1 MEPREL
7 LPLGALRAF
16 EAAARRASFKA
27 AAAELFVTPTA
38 ISHQLRQLEEW
49 LGVRVLDRSPRAVS
63 LTHAGAELYDAV
75 AAGLSE
81 IGRVAAR
88 LRQRPAPAI
97 LTLSA
102 TSGFLSQWLVP
113 RLAEIH
119 RVIPGVDLRL
129 HAAETIVPLAAGRID
144 VAIRYGTGPYPGVHA
159 TPLRADHFGPV
170 CSPRLGLARAADL
183 RRAKL
188 LHVDGRRVPRPAPT
202 WSRWC
207 AHAGITVVNT
217 SAGLRFTDGLHAAQA
232 AIASQGVALLSLVLA
247 ADALGSGLLVQPFQP
262 TLRGAT
268 YHFACPPELVARPD
282 VVALRTWLLN
292 QLEPRP
298 AEAGEARDR
307 S

>member
-7 LPLGALRAF
+7 PPLGALRAF
-16 EAAARRASFKA
+16 EATARRASFKA
-27 AAAELFVTPTA
+27 AAAELYVTPTA
-38 ISHQLRQLEEW
+38 ISHQLRQLEDW
-49 LGVRVLDRSPRAVS
+49 LGVRVLDRSPRAVA
-63 LTHAGAELYDAV
+63 LTPAGAELYEAV

-88 LRQRPAPAI
+88 LRHQPGPAI

-119 RVIPGVDLRL
+119 RVVPGLDLRL
-129 HAAETIVPLAAGRID
+129 HAADAVVALAAGRVD

-159 TPLRADHFGPV
+159 TPLRADQFGPV

-188 LHVDGRRVPRPAPT
+188 LHIEGRRVPRPAPT

-207 AHAGITVVNT
+207 ARAGFTTVDT

-232 AIASQGVALLSLVLA
+232 AIAGQGIALLSLVLV

-268 YHFACPPELVARPD
+268 YHFACAPEIAARPD
-282 VVALRTWLLN
+282 VVALRAWFQD
-292 QLEPRP
+292 QLEP
-298 AEAGEARDR
+298 
-307 S
+307 